1 MCFETTGFASRFDS
15 IFCCI
20 PHAIINGK
28 KCYFIEEEYKNCKR
42 CLQQKRRELKATKRK
57 LGGRAVKTEEI
68 NKTKCCVRKERI
80 FGVGPLEGRGMPMF
94 ATNVGT
100 VSKSFS

>member
-28 KCYFIEEEYKNCKR
+28 KCYFIEEENKNCKL

-68 NKTKCCVRKERI
+68 NKTKGYVRKEDFWSRTSRR
-80 FGVGPLEGRGMPMF
+80 EGHAYVCNKCGHCL
-94 ATNVGT
+94 
-100 VSKSFS
+100 